1 MIAMWPHI
9 MHNHILDFQLYPQHD
24 EVLGNYPFHYFL
36 LQLLSSALDCPICL
50 AFMNFLRTTRVD
62 AMQSL
67 EGIVWSWKIADDKD
81 SLNKLKSTTHNF
93 LLLTKDVRNLL
104 VKYYKNTFYFFYILT
119 IFPNLSIIIFT
130 TKTARPLSEKEATK
144 RVMFFSHHHKRR
156 AAWETFRRGIFFLSS
171 TGPAFLSPRPRS

>member
-104 VKYYKNTFYFFYILT
+104 VKYYKNTFYFF
-119 IFPNLSIIIFT
+119 IFLLYFPIY
-130 TKTARPLSEKEATK
+130 PLLFLPLRLHAPSVKRKQRKE
-144 RVMFFSHHHKRR
+144 
-156 AAWETFRRGIFFLSS
+156 
-171 TGPAFLSPRPRS
+171 